1 MKPFFRAVSFI
12 FPDDEKNMPP
22 VFYRHLKEYKKKRRK
37 DKISISKLTM
47 AHIWG
52 MIALEINH
60 RGGIIMRKF
69 KKEISLFLVAAMTM
83 LMLAGCGGNDA
94 ATDGGTD
101 NGSQTAG
108 TETEGASSEADTSS
122 DAADSESTG
131 AASGEAF
138 KIGAIGPSTGS
149 AAVYGLAVQNGADL
163 AVKEINAAGGIAGF
177 QIEYNFQDDECDNE
191 KSVNAYNTLK
201 DWGMQMLVG
210 TTTSG
215 CCIAVAAESANDNLF
230 QLTPSG
236 SSVDIISGNDNVFQV
251 CFTDPNQGV
260 GAAEYIGSNKVAE
273 KVAIIYDSSDVYSS
287 GIYEKFAQEAANQP
301 FEIVSAE
308 AFTADNKTDFSVQL
322 QKAKDAG
329 ADLVFLPIYYTEAS
343 LILTQAN
350 SMGYEPKFFG
360 CDGLDGILNVENF
373 DVSLAEGVMLLT
385 PFAAD
390 AEDEATKSF
399 VTAYKEAYG
408 DTPNQFAADAYD
420 AVYIMKAAIEKCGA
434 TPSDSVSD
442 ICDKMKGA
450 MAEISVDGLTGAA
463 MSWDSDGAVNKAPKA
478 MEIVNG
484 NYSLIQ

>member
-1 MKPFFRAVSFI
+1 MK
-12 FPDDEKNMPP
+12 
-22 VFYRHLKEYKKKRRK
+22 
-37 DKISISKLTM
+37 
-47 AHIWG
+47 
-52 MIALEINH
+52 
-60 RGGIIMRKF
+60 KF
-69 KKEISLFLVAAMTM
+69 KKAVSLLAVAAMTATM
-83 LMLAGCGGNDA
+83 LSACGGSNDGAGAGADTQEA
-94 ATDGGTD
+94 AGAE
-101 NGSQTAG
+101 SG
-108 TETEGASSEADTSS
+108 TEAAENAGGAESAESSGTS
-122 DAADSESTG
+122 
-131 AASGEAF
+131 F
-138 KIGAIGPSTGS
+138 KIGAIGPSTGG
-149 AAVYGLAVQNGADL
+149 AAVYGIAVQNGADL
-163 AVKEINAAGGIAGF
+163 AVKEINAAGGINGH

-236 SSVDIISGNDNVFQV
+236 SSVDILKDNDNVFQV

-260 GAAEYIGSNKVAE
+260 GAAQYIGTNAVAE
-273 KVAIIYDSSDVYSS
+273 KVAVIYDSSDVYSS

-329 ADLVFLPIYYTEAS
+329 AELIFLPIYYTEAS

-350 SMGYEPKFFG
+350 GMGYAPKFFG

-373 DVSLAEGVMLLT
+373 DTALAEGVMLLT

-399 VTAYKEAYG
+399 VSAYKEAYG

-420 AVYIMKAAIEKCGA
+420 AVYILKAALEKSGA
-434 TPSDSVSD
+434 SPEESVSD
-442 ICDKMKGA
+442 ICEKIKGA
-450 MAEISVDGLTGAA
+450 MVEITVDGLTGEA